1 MYFKTM
7 ISVDSLGDL
16 KLRFAG
22 ATMTDLEK
30 IKNMFLIVFRVCV
43 VV

>member
-30 IKNMFLIVFRVCV
+30 IKKHVLNCF
-43 VV
+43 